1 MKKSTVVKLYNELD
15 NKEIL
20 KKGLPR
26 MINVKGDA
34 EDIFCDLCIKYNDIL
49 NSDILDHFISISTF
63 SSSLDDNLERK
74 KLLNGIYN
82 ILDNDYLVSNMD
94 FNIILENIEY
104 IMGTMFSPVF
114 DVYDEDEEKYYTSEI
129 IVELSNGLSKSKN
142 YDINKIY
149 DHDLDVIF
157 SRFFSV
163 LEDLN
168 NTNIPDSEYY
178 NETLMNRVKAFLD
191 IIFSKEIYELD
202 DYKYDVVLD
211 IASTIEDVNI
221 SKMVEF
227 ASDVLSDR
235 KDKLINLKDNA
246 GYSQLVL
253 LGTSA
258 GGARAKV
265 LIAWNEDTGEIKSGQ
280 INAGD
285 GFEYWLMKFDG
296 VSKNGDHNLEDS
308 VEYTRIEYGYYLM
321 AKAAGVIMN
330 ECRLLEDAGYAHF
343 ITKRF
348 DRNNNK
354 KIHMQTLGAISHIDY
369 NIPGLCSYEQA
380 AYYMNRLGIPYSDV
394 EQFYRRMV
402 FNVILINQ
410 DDHVKNVSFLMD
422 KNGVWRL
429 SPAYDVTFAYDS
441 SNMWLKAHQMLI
453 NGKSSDIS
461 YGDLI
466 KCGINMG
473 VSKRKCDAI
482 ISYIEDVAK
491 RFSDYME
498 MAGVREKTC
507 QIMNDIII
515 SNNIRKTGD

>member
-26 MINVKGDA
+26 MINIKGDA

-104 IMGTMFSPVF
+104 IMGTMFSKVF

-178 NETLMNRVKAFLD
+178 NKTLMNRVKAFLD

-211 IASTIEDVNI
+211 IASTIEDVNELKKFKKKI
-221 SKMVEF
+221 VF
-227 ASDVLSDR
+227 YNRLD
-235 KDKLINLKDNA
+235 DKN
-246 GYSQLVL
+246 
-253 LGTSA
+253 
-258 GGARAKV
+258 
-265 LIAWNEDTGEIKSGQ
+265 
-280 INAGD
+280 
-285 GFEYWLMKFDG
+285 FEVTLD
-296 VSKNGDHNLEDS
+296 DS
-308 VEYTRIEYGYYLM
+308 VDTLTDTSI
-321 AKAAGVIMN
+321 K
-330 ECRLLEDAGYAHF
+330 LLKEGKSKTLKFPEID
-343 ITKRF
+343 
-348 DRNNNK
+348 NNK
-354 KIHMQTLGAISHIDY
+354 
-369 NIPGLCSYEQA
+369 
-380 AYYMNRLGIPYSDV
+380 
-394 EQFYRRMV
+394 
-402 FNVILINQ
+402 
-410 DDHVKNVSFLMD
+410 
-422 KNGVWRL
+422 
-429 SPAYDVTFAYDS
+429 
-441 SNMWLKAHQMLI
+441 
-453 NGKSSDIS
+453 
-461 YGDLI
+461 
-466 KCGINMG
+466 
-473 VSKRKCDAI
+473 
-482 ISYIEDVAK
+482 
-491 RFSDYME
+491 
-498 MAGVREKTC
+498 
-507 QIMNDIII
+507 
-515 SNNIRKTGD
+515 

>member
-82 ILDNDYLVSNMD
+82 ILDNYYLVSNMD

-168 NTNIPDSEYY
+168 NTNIPDIEYY
-178 NETLMNRVKAFLD
+178 NKTLMNRVKAFLD

-211 IASTIEDVNI
+211 IASTIEDVNELKKFKKKI
-221 SKMVEF
+221 VF
-227 ASDVLSDR
+227 YNRLD
-235 KDKLINLKDNA
+235 DKN
-246 GYSQLVL
+246 
-253 LGTSA
+253 
-258 GGARAKV
+258 
-265 LIAWNEDTGEIKSGQ
+265 
-280 INAGD
+280 
-285 GFEYWLMKFDG
+285 FEVTLD
-296 VSKNGDHNLEDS
+296 DS
-308 VEYTRIEYGYYLM
+308 VDTLTDTSI
-321 AKAAGVIMN
+321 K
-330 ECRLLEDAGYAHF
+330 LLKE
-343 ITKRF
+343 
-348 DRNNNK
+348 
-354 KIHMQTLGAISHIDY
+354 
-369 NIPGLCSYEQA
+369 
-380 AYYMNRLGIPYSDV
+380 
-394 EQFYRRMV
+394 
-402 FNVILINQ
+402 
-410 DDHVKNVSFLMD
+410 
-422 KNGVWRL
+422 
-429 SPAYDVTFAYDS
+429 
-441 SNMWLKAHQMLI
+441 
-453 NGKSSDIS
+453 GKSKT
-461 YGDLI
+461 L
-466 KCGINMG
+466 KFPGI
-473 VSKRKCDAI
+473 D
-482 ISYIEDVAK
+482 
-491 RFSDYME
+491 
-498 MAGVREKTC
+498 
-507 QIMNDIII
+507 
-515 SNNIRKTGD
+515 SNK

>member
-26 MINVKGDA
+26 IINIKGDA

-94 FNIILENIEY
+94 FNIVLENIEY
-104 IMGTMFSPVF
+104 IMGTMFSKVF

-178 NETLMNRVKAFLD
+178 NKTLMNRVKAFLD

-211 IASTIEDVNI
+211 IASTIEDVNELKKFKKKI
-221 SKMVEF
+221 VF
-227 ASDVLSDR
+227 YNRLD
-235 KDKLINLKDNA
+235 DKN
-246 GYSQLVL
+246 
-253 LGTSA
+253 
-258 GGARAKV
+258 
-265 LIAWNEDTGEIKSGQ
+265 
-280 INAGD
+280 
-285 GFEYWLMKFDG
+285 FEVTLD
-296 VSKNGDHNLEDS
+296 DS
-308 VEYTRIEYGYYLM
+308 VDTLTDTSI
-321 AKAAGVIMN
+321 K
-330 ECRLLEDAGYAHF
+330 LLKEGKSKTLKFPEID
-343 ITKRF
+343 
-348 DRNNNK
+348 NNK
-354 KIHMQTLGAISHIDY
+354 
-369 NIPGLCSYEQA
+369 
-380 AYYMNRLGIPYSDV
+380 
-394 EQFYRRMV
+394 
-402 FNVILINQ
+402 
-410 DDHVKNVSFLMD
+410 
-422 KNGVWRL
+422 
-429 SPAYDVTFAYDS
+429 
-441 SNMWLKAHQMLI
+441 
-453 NGKSSDIS
+453 
-461 YGDLI
+461 
-466 KCGINMG
+466 
-473 VSKRKCDAI
+473 
-482 ISYIEDVAK
+482 
-491 RFSDYME
+491 
-498 MAGVREKTC
+498 
-507 QIMNDIII
+507 
-515 SNNIRKTGD
+515 

>member
-34 EDIFCDLCIKYNDIL
+34 EDIFYDLCIKYNDIL

-94 FNIILENIEY
+94 FNIVLENIEY

-178 NETLMNRVKAFLD
+178 NKTLMNRVKAFLD

-211 IASTIEDVNI
+211 IASTIEDVNELKKFKKKI
-221 SKMVEF
+221 VF
-227 ASDVLSDR
+227 YNRLD
-235 KDKLINLKDNA
+235 DKN
-246 GYSQLVL
+246 
-253 LGTSA
+253 
-258 GGARAKV
+258 
-265 LIAWNEDTGEIKSGQ
+265 
-280 INAGD
+280 
-285 GFEYWLMKFDG
+285 FEVTLD
-296 VSKNGDHNLEDS
+296 DS
-308 VEYTRIEYGYYLM
+308 VDTLTDTSI
-321 AKAAGVIMN
+321 K
-330 ECRLLEDAGYAHF
+330 LLKEGKSKTLKFPGID
-343 ITKRF
+343 
-348 DRNNNK
+348 NNK
-354 KIHMQTLGAISHIDY
+354 
-369 NIPGLCSYEQA
+369 
-380 AYYMNRLGIPYSDV
+380 
-394 EQFYRRMV
+394 
-402 FNVILINQ
+402 
-410 DDHVKNVSFLMD
+410 
-422 KNGVWRL
+422 
-429 SPAYDVTFAYDS
+429 
-441 SNMWLKAHQMLI
+441 
-453 NGKSSDIS
+453 
-461 YGDLI
+461 
-466 KCGINMG
+466 
-473 VSKRKCDAI
+473 
-482 ISYIEDVAK
+482 
-491 RFSDYME
+491 
-498 MAGVREKTC
+498 
-507 QIMNDIII
+507 
-515 SNNIRKTGD
+515 

>member
-157 SRFFSV
+157 SRFFSM

-211 IASTIEDVNI
+211 IASTIEDVN
-221 SKMVEF
+221 E
-227 ASDVLSDR
+227 
-235 KDKLINLKDNA
+235 LK
-246 GYSQLVL
+246 
-253 LGTSA
+253 
-258 GGARAKV
+258 
-265 LIAWNEDTGEIKSGQ
+265 
-280 INAGD
+280 
-285 GFEYWLMKFDG
+285 KF
-296 VSKNGDHNLEDS
+296 
-308 VEYTRIEYGYYLM
+308 
-321 AKAAGVIMN
+321 
-330 ECRLLEDAGYAHF
+330 
-343 ITKRF
+343 
-348 DRNNNK
+348 NK
-354 KIHMQTLGAISHIDY
+354 KIVFY
-369 NIPGLCSYEQA
+369 
-380 AYYMNRLGIPYSDV
+380 NRLD
-394 EQFYRRMV
+394 
-402 FNVILINQ
+402 
-410 DDHVKNVSFLMD
+410 D
-422 KNGVWRL
+422 KNFE
-429 SPAYDVTFAYDS
+429 VTLDDS
-441 SNMWLKAHQMLI
+441 VDTLTDTSIKLLKE
-453 NGKSSDIS
+453 GKS
-461 YGDLI
+461 
-466 KCGINMG
+466 
-473 VSKRKCDAI
+473 
-482 ISYIEDVAK
+482 
-491 RFSDYME
+491 
-498 MAGVREKTC
+498 KTLKFPE
-507 QIMNDIII
+507 ID
-515 SNNIRKTGD
+515 NNK

>member
-1 MKKSTVVKLYNELD
+1 VKKSTVVKLYNELD

-20 KKGLPR
+20 KKSLTR

-94 FNIILENIEY
+94 FNIVLENIEY

-178 NETLMNRVKAFLD
+178 NKTLMNRVKAFLD

-211 IASTIEDVNI
+211 IASTIEDVNELKKFKKKI
-221 SKMVEF
+221 VF
-227 ASDVLSDR
+227 YNRLD
-235 KDKLINLKDNA
+235 DKN
-246 GYSQLVL
+246 
-253 LGTSA
+253 
-258 GGARAKV
+258 
-265 LIAWNEDTGEIKSGQ
+265 
-280 INAGD
+280 
-285 GFEYWLMKFDG
+285 FEVTLD
-296 VSKNGDHNLEDS
+296 DS
-308 VEYTRIEYGYYLM
+308 VDTLTDTSI
-321 AKAAGVIMN
+321 K
-330 ECRLLEDAGYAHF
+330 LLKEGKSKTLKFPEID
-343 ITKRF
+343 
-348 DRNNNK
+348 NNK
-354 KIHMQTLGAISHIDY
+354 
-369 NIPGLCSYEQA
+369 
-380 AYYMNRLGIPYSDV
+380 
-394 EQFYRRMV
+394 
-402 FNVILINQ
+402 
-410 DDHVKNVSFLMD
+410 
-422 KNGVWRL
+422 
-429 SPAYDVTFAYDS
+429 
-441 SNMWLKAHQMLI
+441 
-453 NGKSSDIS
+453 
-461 YGDLI
+461 
-466 KCGINMG
+466 
-473 VSKRKCDAI
+473 
-482 ISYIEDVAK
+482 
-491 RFSDYME
+491 
-498 MAGVREKTC
+498 
-507 QIMNDIII
+507 
-515 SNNIRKTGD
+515 

>member
-104 IMGTMFSPVF
+104 IMGTMFSKVF

-178 NETLMNRVKAFLD
+178 NKILMNRVKAFLD

-211 IASTIEDVNI
+211 IASTIEDVNELKKFKKKI
-221 SKMVEF
+221 VF
-227 ASDVLSDR
+227 YNRLD
-235 KDKLINLKDNA
+235 DKN
-246 GYSQLVL
+246 
-253 LGTSA
+253 
-258 GGARAKV
+258 
-265 LIAWNEDTGEIKSGQ
+265 
-280 INAGD
+280 
-285 GFEYWLMKFDG
+285 FEVTLD
-296 VSKNGDHNLEDS
+296 DS
-308 VEYTRIEYGYYLM
+308 VDTLTDTSI
-321 AKAAGVIMN
+321 K
-330 ECRLLEDAGYAHF
+330 LLKEGKSKTLKFPGID
-343 ITKRF
+343 
-348 DRNNNK
+348 NNK
-354 KIHMQTLGAISHIDY
+354 
-369 NIPGLCSYEQA
+369 
-380 AYYMNRLGIPYSDV
+380 
-394 EQFYRRMV
+394 
-402 FNVILINQ
+402 
-410 DDHVKNVSFLMD
+410 
-422 KNGVWRL
+422 
-429 SPAYDVTFAYDS
+429 
-441 SNMWLKAHQMLI
+441 
-453 NGKSSDIS
+453 
-461 YGDLI
+461 
-466 KCGINMG
+466 
-473 VSKRKCDAI
+473 
-482 ISYIEDVAK
+482 
-491 RFSDYME
+491 
-498 MAGVREKTC
+498 
-507 QIMNDIII
+507 
-515 SNNIRKTGD
+515 

>member
-34 EDIFCDLCIKYNDIL
+34 EDIFYDLCIKYNDIL

-104 IMGTMFSPVF
+104 IMGTMFSKVF

-178 NETLMNRVKAFLD
+178 NKTLMNRVKAFLD

-211 IASTIEDVNI
+211 IASTIEDVNELKKFKKKI
-221 SKMVEF
+221 VF
-227 ASDVLSDR
+227 YNRLD
-235 KDKLINLKDNA
+235 DKN
-246 GYSQLVL
+246 
-253 LGTSA
+253 
-258 GGARAKV
+258 
-265 LIAWNEDTGEIKSGQ
+265 
-280 INAGD
+280 
-285 GFEYWLMKFDG
+285 FEVTLD
-296 VSKNGDHNLEDS
+296 DS
-308 VEYTRIEYGYYLM
+308 VDTLTDTSI
-321 AKAAGVIMN
+321 K
-330 ECRLLEDAGYAHF
+330 LLKEGKSKTLKFPGID
-343 ITKRF
+343 
-348 DRNNNK
+348 NNK
-354 KIHMQTLGAISHIDY
+354 
-369 NIPGLCSYEQA
+369 
-380 AYYMNRLGIPYSDV
+380 
-394 EQFYRRMV
+394 
-402 FNVILINQ
+402 
-410 DDHVKNVSFLMD
+410 
-422 KNGVWRL
+422 
-429 SPAYDVTFAYDS
+429 
-441 SNMWLKAHQMLI
+441 
-453 NGKSSDIS
+453 
-461 YGDLI
+461 
-466 KCGINMG
+466 
-473 VSKRKCDAI
+473 
-482 ISYIEDVAK
+482 
-491 RFSDYME
+491 
-498 MAGVREKTC
+498 
-507 QIMNDIII
+507 
-515 SNNIRKTGD
+515 

>member
-34 EDIFCDLCIKYNDIL
+34 EDIFYDLCIKYNDIL

-178 NETLMNRVKAFLD
+178 NKILMNRVKAFLD

-211 IASTIEDVNI
+211 IASTIEDVNELKKFKKKI
-221 SKMVEF
+221 VF
-227 ASDVLSDR
+227 YNRLD
-235 KDKLINLKDNA
+235 DKN
-246 GYSQLVL
+246 
-253 LGTSA
+253 
-258 GGARAKV
+258 
-265 LIAWNEDTGEIKSGQ
+265 
-280 INAGD
+280 
-285 GFEYWLMKFDG
+285 FEVTLD
-296 VSKNGDHNLEDS
+296 DS
-308 VEYTRIEYGYYLM
+308 VDTLTDTSI
-321 AKAAGVIMN
+321 K
-330 ECRLLEDAGYAHF
+330 LLKEGKSKTLKFPGID
-343 ITKRF
+343 
-348 DRNNNK
+348 NNK
-354 KIHMQTLGAISHIDY
+354 
-369 NIPGLCSYEQA
+369 
-380 AYYMNRLGIPYSDV
+380 
-394 EQFYRRMV
+394 
-402 FNVILINQ
+402 
-410 DDHVKNVSFLMD
+410 
-422 KNGVWRL
+422 
-429 SPAYDVTFAYDS
+429 
-441 SNMWLKAHQMLI
+441 
-453 NGKSSDIS
+453 
-461 YGDLI
+461 
-466 KCGINMG
+466 
-473 VSKRKCDAI
+473 
-482 ISYIEDVAK
+482 
-491 RFSDYME
+491 
-498 MAGVREKTC
+498 
-507 QIMNDIII
+507 
-515 SNNIRKTGD
+515 

>member
-20 KKGLPR
+20 KKSLTR

-94 FNIILENIEY
+94 FNIVLENIEY

-178 NETLMNRVKAFLD
+178 NKTLMNRVKAFLD

-211 IASTIEDVNI
+211 IASTIEDVNELKKFKKKI
-221 SKMVEF
+221 VF
-227 ASDVLSDR
+227 YNRLD
-235 KDKLINLKDNA
+235 DKN
-246 GYSQLVL
+246 
-253 LGTSA
+253 
-258 GGARAKV
+258 
-265 LIAWNEDTGEIKSGQ
+265 
-280 INAGD
+280 
-285 GFEYWLMKFDG
+285 FEVTLD
-296 VSKNGDHNLEDS
+296 DS
-308 VEYTRIEYGYYLM
+308 VDTLTDTSI
-321 AKAAGVIMN
+321 K
-330 ECRLLEDAGYAHF
+330 LLKEGKSKTLKF
-343 ITKRF
+343 QEN
-348 DRNNNK
+348 NNNK
-354 KIHMQTLGAISHIDY
+354 
-369 NIPGLCSYEQA
+369 
-380 AYYMNRLGIPYSDV
+380 
-394 EQFYRRMV
+394 
-402 FNVILINQ
+402 
-410 DDHVKNVSFLMD
+410 
-422 KNGVWRL
+422 
-429 SPAYDVTFAYDS
+429 
-441 SNMWLKAHQMLI
+441 
-453 NGKSSDIS
+453 
-461 YGDLI
+461 
-466 KCGINMG
+466 
-473 VSKRKCDAI
+473 
-482 ISYIEDVAK
+482 
-491 RFSDYME
+491 
-498 MAGVREKTC
+498 
-507 QIMNDIII
+507 
-515 SNNIRKTGD
+515 

>member
-34 EDIFCDLCIKYNDIL
+34 EDIFYDLCIKYNDIL

-178 NETLMNRVKAFLD
+178 NKTLMNRVKAFLD

-202 DYKYDVVLD
+202 NYKYDVVLD
-211 IASTIEDVNI
+211 IASTIEDVN
-221 SKMVEF
+221 E
-227 ASDVLSDR
+227 
-235 KDKLINLKDNA
+235 LKKFKKKIVFYNRLDDN
-246 GYSQLVL
+246 
-253 LGTSA
+253 
-258 GGARAKV
+258 
-265 LIAWNEDTGEIKSGQ
+265 N
-280 INAGD
+280 
-285 GFEYWLMKFDG
+285 FEVTLD
-296 VSKNGDHNLEDS
+296 DS
-308 VEYTRIEYGYYLM
+308 VDTLTDTSI
-321 AKAAGVIMN
+321 K
-330 ECRLLEDAGYAHF
+330 LLKEGKSKTLKFPEID
-343 ITKRF
+343 
-348 DRNNNK
+348 NNK
-354 KIHMQTLGAISHIDY
+354 
-369 NIPGLCSYEQA
+369 
-380 AYYMNRLGIPYSDV
+380 
-394 EQFYRRMV
+394 
-402 FNVILINQ
+402 
-410 DDHVKNVSFLMD
+410 
-422 KNGVWRL
+422 
-429 SPAYDVTFAYDS
+429 
-441 SNMWLKAHQMLI
+441 
-453 NGKSSDIS
+453 
-461 YGDLI
+461 
-466 KCGINMG
+466 
-473 VSKRKCDAI
+473 
-482 ISYIEDVAK
+482 
-491 RFSDYME
+491 
-498 MAGVREKTC
+498 
-507 QIMNDIII
+507 
-515 SNNIRKTGD
+515 

>member
-34 EDIFCDLCIKYNDIL
+34 EDIFYDLCIKYNDIL

-104 IMGTMFSPVF
+104 IMGTMFSKVF

-163 LEDLN
+163 LGDLN

-211 IASTIEDVNI
+211 IASTIEDVNELKKFKKKI
-221 SKMVEF
+221 VF
-227 ASDVLSDR
+227 YNRLD
-235 KDKLINLKDNA
+235 DKN
-246 GYSQLVL
+246 
-253 LGTSA
+253 
-258 GGARAKV
+258 
-265 LIAWNEDTGEIKSGQ
+265 
-280 INAGD
+280 
-285 GFEYWLMKFDG
+285 FEVTLD
-296 VSKNGDHNLEDS
+296 DS
-308 VEYTRIEYGYYLM
+308 VDTLTDTSI
-321 AKAAGVIMN
+321 K
-330 ECRLLEDAGYAHF
+330 LLKEGKSKTLKFPGID
-343 ITKRF
+343 
-348 DRNNNK
+348 NNK
-354 KIHMQTLGAISHIDY
+354 
-369 NIPGLCSYEQA
+369 
-380 AYYMNRLGIPYSDV
+380 
-394 EQFYRRMV
+394 
-402 FNVILINQ
+402 
-410 DDHVKNVSFLMD
+410 
-422 KNGVWRL
+422 
-429 SPAYDVTFAYDS
+429 
-441 SNMWLKAHQMLI
+441 
-453 NGKSSDIS
+453 
-461 YGDLI
+461 
-466 KCGINMG
+466 
-473 VSKRKCDAI
+473 
-482 ISYIEDVAK
+482 
-491 RFSDYME
+491 
-498 MAGVREKTC
+498 
-507 QIMNDIII
+507 
-515 SNNIRKTGD
+515 